1 MVSRGIK
8 DWGGEAE
15 ERGRGRVRP
24 RNGREGGRGGA
35 MNGMGALSLGSPSGF
50 CGHPGGWRDPGR
62 SLPGQGRAPPASQT
76 PSGPLER
83 GAGRD
88 GQGPAWAE
96 QGSGGEVGGGR
107 VSSSCRCSG
116 RRSSAHSSCVR
127 SVGSQAFSRCGKVI
141 GSWAAGWG
149 AAVDSVLARHQRSGA
164 SMCKDV
170 SAPSRLTRPF
180 SQSAGA
186 GVTAPPC
193 VACRSMQPP
202 LALPVSP
209 LHSALRPKAPGT
221 LVWSSVG
228 QGLDGSRL
236 PPPPP
241 SPIPSSAPAEAR
253 HAHLTD
259 TSGDDDALYPHL
271 A

>member
-1 MVSRGIK
+1 MLENVLMVSRGIK

-164 SMCKDV
+164 SMCKDPPV
-170 SAPSRLTRPF
+170 CRLSLDATPF
-180 SQSAGA
+180 GA
-186 GVTAPPC
+186 ACLAATLGPPPQGPWHSGL
-193 VACRSMQPP
+193 VERWPGP
-202 LALPVSP
+202 RWLA
-209 LHSALRPKAPGT
+209 AAA
-221 LVWSSVG
+221 
-228 QGLDGSRL
+228 
-236 PPPPP
+236 PPPP

>member
-1 MVSRGIK
+1 MLENVLMVSRGIK

-170 SAPSRLTRPF
+170 SALSRLTRPF
-180 SQSAGA
+180 SQGAGA
-186 GVTAPPC
+186 GVTAPRVSP
-193 VACRSMQPP
+193 VARCNPLWRCLSRRYTRPSAPRP
-202 LALPVSP
+202 LALWSGR
-209 LHSALRPKAPGT
+209 ALARASMARGCC
-221 LVWSSVG
+221 
-228 QGLDGSRL
+228 
-236 PPPPP
+236 PPPPLP
-241 SPIPSSAPAEAR
+241 NTLICTCRGPAR
-253 HAHLTD
+253 PPHGHLRR
-259 TSGDDDALYPHL
+259 
-271 A
+271 